1 MRHLRAA
8 EWAVLIGSIGVLA
21 TLWQPWF
28 SYGVTLESFPPRTLS
43 LIVTGWDGLGW
54 LMVALLVI
62 SALLGVGLFLTFA
75 VNGRDALT
83 LPFGATLG
91 AVAVPTLIAL
101 MVVLFTRPGLGLN
114 LAASDVGIE
123 PAGWIGAIAMVVLT
137 AGSLVSIRN
146 ERTEGAS
153 RAYSPPSPR
162 PAPTGVAAVS
172 HETAER

>member
-1 MRHLRAA
+1 MKHLRAA
-8 EWAVLIGSIGVLA
+8 EWAVLIGSIGILA

-28 SYGVTLESFPPRTLS
+28 SYGVTLESFPPQSLTLS
-43 LIVTGWDGLGW
+43 VSGWDGLGW

-62 SALLGVGLFLTFA
+62 SALLGVGLFLAFA
-75 VNGRDALT
+75 INGRDALT

-101 MVVLFTRPGLGLN
+101 MVILFTRPGLGLN
-114 LAASDVGIE
+114 LPASEVGIK
-123 PAGWIGAIAMVVLT
+123 PAGWIGAISIVVLT

-146 ERTEGAS
+146 ERTAGAS
-153 RAYSPPSPR
+153 RAFIAPSPR
-162 PAPTGVAAVS
+162 PAPTDAAAVS

>member
-1 MRHLRAA
+1 MKHLRLA
-8 EWAVLIGSIGVLA
+8 EWAVLIGSIGILA

-28 SYGVTLESFPPRTLS
+28 SYGVTLESFPPQSLTLS
-43 LIVTGWDGLGW
+43 VSGWDGLGW
-54 LMVALLVI
+54 LMIALLVI
-62 SALLGVGLFLTFA
+62 SALLGFGLFLAFA

-91 AVAVPTLIAL
+91 AVAVPTLVAL

-123 PAGWIGAIAMVVLT
+123 SAGWIGAISMVVLT

-162 PAPTGVAAVS
+162 PAPAGGASSVHGS
-172 HETAER
+172 AER

>member
-1 MRHLRAA
+1 MKHLRAA
-8 EWAVLIGSIGVLA
+8 EWAVLIGSIGILA
-21 TLWQPWF
+21 TLRQPWF
-28 SYGVTLESFPPRTLS
+28 SYGVTLESFPAQS
-43 LIVTGWDGLGW
+43 LNLTVTGWDGLGW

-75 VNGRDALT
+75 ANGRDALT

-114 LAASDVGIE
+114 LPASDVGIE
-123 PAGWIGAIAMVVLT
+123 PAGWIGAISMVVLT

>member
-1 MRHLRAA
+1 VKHLRLA
-8 EWAVLIGSIGVLA
+8 EWAVLIGSIGILA

-28 SYGVTLESFPPRTLS
+28 SYGVTLESFPPQSLTLS
-43 LIVTGWDGLGW
+43 VSGWDGLGW
-54 LMVALLVI
+54 LMIALLVI
-62 SALLGVGLFLTFA
+62 SALLGFGLFLAFA

-101 MVVLFTRPGLGLN
+101 MVVLLTRPGLGLN
-114 LAASDVGIE
+114 LPTSAVGIE
-123 PAGWIGAIAMVVLT
+123 PAGWIGAISMVVLT

-162 PAPTGVAAVS
+162 PAPAGGASAVHGS
-172 HETAER
+172 AER

>member
-8 EWAVLIGSIGVLA
+8 EWAVLIGSIGILA
-21 TLWQPWF
+21 TLRQPWF
-28 SYGVTLESFPPRTLS
+28 SYGVTLESFPPQSLTLS
-43 LIVTGWDGLGW
+43 VSGWDGLGW

-101 MVVLFTRPGLGLN
+101 MAVLFTRPGLGLN

-137 AGSLVSIRN
+137 AGALVSIRN

>member
-1 MRHLRAA
+1 VKHLRAA
-8 EWAVLIGSIGVLA
+8 EWAVLIGSIGILA
-21 TLWQPWF
+21 TLRQPWF
-28 SYGVTLESFPPRTLS
+28 SYGVTLESFPPQS
-43 LIVTGWDGLGW
+43 LNLTVTGWDGLGW

-101 MVVLFTRPGLGLN
+101 MVVLLTRPGLGLN
-114 LAASDVGIE
+114 LPASAVGIE
-123 PAGWIGAIAMVVLT
+123 PAGWIGAISMVVLT

-162 PAPTGVAAVS
+162 PAPAGGASAVHGS
-172 HETAER
+172 AER

>member
-1 MRHLRAA
+1 MKHLRLA
-8 EWAVLIGSIGVLA
+8 EWAVLIGSIGILA

-28 SYGVTLESFPPRTLS
+28 SYGVTLESFPPQSLTLS
-43 LIVTGWDGLGW
+43 VSGWDGLGW
-54 LMVALLVI
+54 LMIALLVI
-62 SALLGVGLFLTFA
+62 SALLGVGLFLAFA

-114 LAASDVGIE
+114 LPASDVGIE
-123 PAGWIGAIAMVVLT
+123 SAGWIGAISMVVLT

-162 PAPTGVAAVS
+162 PAPAGGAPAAHGS
-172 HETAER
+172 AER

>member
-1 MRHLRAA
+1 MKHLRAA
-8 EWAVLIGSIGVLA
+8 EWAVLIGSIGILA

-28 SYGVTLESFPPRTLS
+28 SSGVTLLSYPPQRLTLS
-43 LIVTGWDGLGW
+43 VSGWDGLGW
-54 LMVALLVI
+54 LMVALLVT

-101 MVVLFTRPGLGLN
+101 MVVLLTRPGLGLN
-114 LAASDVGIE
+114 LPTSAVGIE
-123 PAGWIGAIAMVVLT
+123 PAGWIGAISMVVLT

>member
-8 EWAVLIGSIGVLA
+8 EWAVLIGSIGILA

-43 LIVTGWDGLGW
+43 LTVTGWDGLGW

-101 MVVLFTRPGLGLN
+101 MAVLFTRPGLGLN

-146 ERTEGAS
+146 ERTAGAS
-153 RAYSPPSPR
+153 RAYSQPPPR
-162 PAPTGVAAVS
+162 PAPTGLAPAMN
-172 HETAER
+172 EQGER

>member
-1 MRHLRAA
+1 MKHLRAA
-8 EWAVLIGSIGVLA
+8 EWAVLIGAIGVLA

-28 SYGVTLESFPPRTLS
+28 SYGVTLESFPPRSLTLT
-43 LIVTGWDGLGW
+43 VTGWDGLGW

-62 SALLGVGLFLTFA
+62 SALLGIGLFLTFA

-101 MVVLFTRPGLGLN
+101 LIVLLTRPGLGLN
-114 LAASDVGIE
+114 LPASEVGIE
-123 PAGWIGAIAMVVLT
+123 SAGWIGAISVVVLT

-146 ERTEGAS
+146 ERTDGAS
-153 RAYSPPSPR
+153 RSYSPPAPR
-162 PAPTGVAAVS
+162 PAPAGGASVAGGS
-172 HETAER
+172 AEQ

>member
-1 MRHLRAA
+1 MRAA
-8 EWAVLIGSIGVLA
+8 EWAVLIGSIGILA

-28 SYGVTLESFPPRTLS
+28 SYGVLLESFPPQSLTLS
-43 LIVTGWDGLGW
+43 VSGWDGLGW
-54 LMVALLVI
+54 LMVALLAI

-75 VNGRDALT
+75 VNGRDA
-83 LPFGATLG
+83 
-91 AVAVPTLIAL
+91 
-101 MVVLFTRPGLGLN
+101 
-114 LAASDVGIE
+114 DVGIE
-123 PAGWIGAIAMVVLT
+123 SAGWIGAISMVVLT

-162 PAPTGVAAVS
+162 PAPTGVAAVA

>member
-1 MRHLRAA
+1 MKHLRAA
-8 EWAVLIGSIGVLA
+8 EWAVLIGAIGILA

-28 SYGVTLESFPPRTLS
+28 SYGLTFVSFPPQS
-43 LIVTGWDGLGW
+43 LTYSVSGWDGLGW

-91 AVAVPTLIAL
+91 ALAVPTLVAL

-123 PAGWIGAIAMVVLT
+123 LAGWIGAISMVVLT

-162 PAPTGVAAVS
+162 PAPAGGASAVHGS
-172 HETAER
+172 AER

>member
-1 MRHLRAA
+1 VKHLRAA
-8 EWAVLIGSIGVLA
+8 EWAVLIGSIGILA

-28 SYGVTLESFPPRTLS
+28 SSGVTLLSYPPQRLTLS
-43 LIVTGWDGLGW
+43 VTGWDGLGW
-54 LMVALLVI
+54 LMVALLVT

-91 AVAVPTLIAL
+91 ALAVPTLVAL

-123 PAGWIGAIAMVVLT
+123 LAGWIGAISMVVLT

-162 PAPTGVAAVS
+162 PAPAGGASAVHGS
-172 HETAER
+172 AER